1 MNLKQETIDEIQNML
16 LQKADELRK
25 DTQMTPVDKLEKLNV
40 ILNTY
45 KVLENYDYNIDV
57 LQKDLLKN
65 KGDERDGI

>member
-1 MNLKQETIDEIQNML
+1 MDLKQQTIDEIQEIL

-25 DTQMTPVDKLEKLNV
+25 DTEMTPVDKLEKLNV

-57 LQKDLLKN
+57 LQKEVSKN
-65 KGDERDGI
+65 KFERDR

>member
-1 MNLKQETIDEIQNML
+1 MNLKQQTIDEIQDIL
-16 LQKADELRK
+16 LQKADELKK
-25 DTQMTPVDKLEKLNV
+25 DTEMTPVDKLEKLNV

-65 KGDERDGI
+65 KGNER

>member
-1 MNLKQETIDEIQNML
+1 MNLKQQTIDEIQDML

-25 DTQMTPVDKLEKLNV
+25 DREMTPADKLERLNV

-45 KVLENYDYNIDV
+45 KVLENYDYNIDI

-65 KGDERDGI
+65 KGNER

>member
-1 MNLKQETIDEIQNML
+1 MNLKQKTIDEIQNML

-25 DTQMTPVDKLEKLNV
+25 DTEMTPVDKLEKLNV